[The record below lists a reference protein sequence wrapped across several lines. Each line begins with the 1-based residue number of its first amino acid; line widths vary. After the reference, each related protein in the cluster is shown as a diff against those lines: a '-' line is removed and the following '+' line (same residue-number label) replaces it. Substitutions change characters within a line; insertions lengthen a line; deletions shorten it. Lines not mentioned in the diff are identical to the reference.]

1 MYKGHRAT
9 RQTVTFF
16 WFSLP
21 DTDPLAPQRVF
32 FYRIGKVDT
41 EDKNFQ
47 NVIYI
52 TFVSAI
58 SAIMYS
64 CIRRKSDS
72 LPNLTSLLSFQQAFF
87 LILIYGASPKKER
100 RFWDKDTRNINGLE
114 QVQPIHSN
122 STCSRRE
129 TKKIP
134 RRKTP
139 GLSSCLGWAS
149 GKRGK
154 RKFTKN

>member
-1 MYKGHRAT
+1 VISVTDGPQRQMYKGHRAT

-87 LILIYGASPKKER
+87 WSWFMAHLPKRSAGFGIK
-100 RFWDKDTRNINGLE
+100 I
-114 QVQPIHSN
+114 
-122 STCSRRE
+122 RE
-129 TKKIP
+129 TS
-134 RRKTP
+134 T
-139 GLSSCLGWAS
+139 A
-149 GKRGK
+149 
-154 RKFTKN
+154 